1 MSKVIIGCDPD
12 SYKSGFAKYQN
23 GKLISVEC
31 MALVNAFYFF
41 KAEQE
46 SCSELGI
53 ELELH
58 IENVTGTSASFTAKD
73 KRIPLAGKLKIARN
87 IGQCEQAQ
95 IEIER
100 IAKFFG
106 IKVIRHGLSSV
117 WKDSKTGK
125 SALAD
130 LGWHGQSNED
140 SRSAAYFGYLG
151 VKLDKTK
158 NKP

>member
-1 MSKVIIGCDPD
+1 MSKVIIGVDPD
-12 SYKSGFAKYQN
+12 SNKSGFAKYQN
-23 GKLISVEC
+23 GKLIAVEC
-31 MALVNAFYFF
+31 ISLVNLFYFF

-46 SCSELGI
+46 SCIELGF

-58 IENVTGTSASFTAKD
+58 IENLNGISSNAFSINRKD
-73 KRIPLAGKLKIARN
+73 PLPVKLKKAEHV
-87 IGQCEQAQ
+87 GKCKQVQ

-100 IAKFFG
+100 IAERFN
-106 IKVIRHGLSSV
+106 IKVVHHGVSKM

-125 SALAD
+125 AALAD

-151 VKLDKTK
+151 VKLDKNK